1 MIRFRL
7 ALAIGISFGFVL
19 LLAAVLHWG
28 STQVAAQFQ
37 RSQSAYDAFVRYE
50 RLSQEAYRYFKQQLD
65 RLTTGSSNAESD
77 VEASK
82 QRLYEAIQAVRDEV
96 VKPPAND
103 ADIVHKPAELER
115 VANLTAFLD
124 ASEYRFNEIERLQAQ
139 GDREFALR
147 ALSKFSNEEID
158 IKFQPMIDA
167 AIQAERQKATKAK
180 QELESLVMQ
189 SRWLAIAASA
199 VAALF
204 SLSSGL
210 LLLRRIQKPIDSLMK
225 GTHEI
230 AAGNLNYRIALH
242 SQDEFSYL
250 ASHFN
255 KMAFELSLQQA
266 KQREGSAELE
276 NRVAERTIEL
286 HQLNDKLKRMDAE
299 RRAFLADISH
309 ELRTPITVIR
319 GEAEVTL
326 RGANRNAEEYKD
338 TLQRISE
345 LSMQLG
351 KYVNDLLFLARIET
365 ANLQFEW
372 DQLNLTELVST
383 SVDDVRVMAGE
394 NALTVSFDHP
404 TEEIWV
410 HGDKQR
416 LRQILFI
423 LGDNACRYSKPGGHI
438 SMALWLDE
446 KKVYFSLTDQGIGI
460 PAHDLDRI
468 FDRHFRSDNA
478 RHSRYDGSG
487 LGLPLAKSILNAHGG
502 HINVNSVENL
512 GSTFTVSL
520 PLIST
525 DQQRL
530 K

>member
-1 MIRFRL
+1 MFRIRL
-7 ALAIGISFGFVL
+7 ALAIAISFGFVL

-28 STQVAAQFQ
+28 SNQVAGQFH

-65 RLTTGSSNAESD
+65 RLTTGSPDADSGLETSKLRLF
-77 VEASK
+77 EAM
-82 QRLYEAIQAVRDEV
+82 QAVRDEV
-96 VKPPAND
+96 VKNPSSD
-103 ADIVHKPAELER
+103 ADIEHKPAELER

-124 ASEYRFNEIERLQAQ
+124 ASEYRFNEIERLQKQ
-139 GDREFALR
+139 GDRDFALR
-147 ALSKFSNEEID
+147 ALSTFSNEEID

-180 QELESLVMQ
+180 QELETLVQ
-189 SRWLAIAASA
+189 HSRRIAIAASA
-199 VAALF
+199 MAALF

-210 LLLRRIQKPIDSLMK
+210 LLLRRFKKPINALMK

-230 AAGNLNYRIALH
+230 AAGNLDYRISLNT
-242 SQDEFSYL
+242 QDEFSYL

-276 NRVAERTIEL
+276 NRVAERTFEL
-286 HQLNDKLKRMDAE
+286 HQLNEKLKHMDTE
-299 RRAFLADISH
+299 RRDFLADISH

-345 LSMQLG
+345 LSIQLG
-351 KYVNDLLFLARIET
+351 KYVTDLLFLARIET

-372 DQLNLTELVST
+372 DKLNLTELVST
-383 SVDDVRVMAGE
+383 SAEDVKVMAEE
-394 NALTVSFDHP
+394 NALSVSFDAP
-404 TEEIWV
+404 TDEIWV
-410 HGDKQR
+410 QGDKQR
-416 LRQILFI
+416 LRQVLFI
-423 LGDNACRYSKPGGHI
+423 LGDNACRYSNPGGHI
-438 SMALWLDE
+438 SMALWQEE
-446 KKVYFSLTDQGIGI
+446 KRVYFSLTDQGIGI
-460 PAHDLDRI
+460 PADDLDHI
-468 FDRHFRSDNA
+468 FERHFRSDNA
-478 RHSRYDGSG
+478 RRSRNDGSG
-487 LGLPLAKSILNAHGG
+487 LGLPLARSILKAHGG
-502 HINVNSVENL
+502 RIDVNSVENL

-520 PLIST
+520 PLFSK
-525 DQQRL
+525 DQHTTP
-530 K
+530 